1 MSGLPVPP
9 VKLSRR
15 ERLRKS
21 VNPRNWGSSPS
32 PSPASFSTQTQALT
46 SFTAPSPG
54 PSSIQALASSSAP
67 STGLVAANSSTTSA
81 AASSPPQATSNP
93 SSSHNILDDALK
105 ALSNRERATIGE
117 HTLISSDIDSAL
129 NQALAAAKEKQ
140 RCCYEKRWTF
150 TFAGRAVTLK
160 DEADKVVRWLNR
172 FKAVG
177 DVAVKVDPVHAG
189 LPWAGI
195 RLLLEVRAI
204 SPKPKPTDL
213 TFQSTGCRL

>member
-15 ERLRKS
+15 ERFRKRF
-21 VNPRNWGSSPS
+21 NLRNWGSSPS
-32 PSPASFSTQTQALT
+32 PSPASSSTQTQAFT
-46 SFTAPSPG
+46 SSTAPSSG
-54 PSSIQALASSSAP
+54 SSSTQVLASSSAP
-67 STGLVAANSSTTSA
+67 STGLVAANSPTASA
-81 AASSPPQATSNP
+81 AASSSPQVTSNP
-93 SSSHNILDDALK
+93 SSSRNILDDALK
-105 ALSNRERATIGE
+105 ALSNQERETIRE

-140 RCCYEKRWTF
+140 RGCYEKRWTF

-177 DVAVKVDPVHAG
+177 DVAVNVDPVHAG